1 MRVSLRGGFF
11 HAVGWGGTVRG
22 RAGAETDAEAEPGPE
37 GRKRKGG
44 RYGEAGAG
52 ARLPQVRDRC
62 SDREAG
68 FKQSPRGKIRN
79 TEPENRF
86 GRSQIRTAIRSEPQ
100 IRA

>member
-37 GRKRKGG
+37 GRKQKGG
-44 RYGEAGAG
+44 RYGGAE

-68 FKQSPRGKIRN
+68 FKQ
-79 TEPENRF
+79 
-86 GRSQIRTAIRSEPQ
+86 
-100 IRA
+100 